1 MTTRKTNLLGLCALL
16 AFTLLGGASVVF
28 ATSTANLFFNINAS
42 DSASY
47 STSAPRVWNDLS
59 TSSRNGQI
67 LGTSGLIYN
76 GTTKALEFP
85 GGTNSTNSLGYV
97 DMGSGFANFGS
108 GITIEFE
115 GHFGAVNQAWERVF
129 DFGNGDA
136 SNNIWVGV
144 FGEAGRQNSLAIEI
158 FHGSIGKNRCISAG
172 NILDADTFAK
182 WVITLDGTTCR
193 MYKDGV
199 EVDTEV
205 GQVTMTNDGSSLGS
219 AYPSLPI
226 NINRTRNY
234 IGRSNWG
241 GDAAFD
247 GALKY
252 VRIYTSALTAA
263 QVADNATTYTLTYA
277 TSDSDTGA
285 APAAITGNGLVTLA
299 SNTGSLVKAGHTFGG
314 WATSSGQTT
323 ALGSPYNLTANITL
337 HPVWTLN
344 SYTVTYEEHGGSLV
358 PNGSFT
364 HGGSLSYPTPP
375 TRAGFTFDGWF
386 LAATGGTAQTAS
398 AIAAGNAS
406 ITLHAQWS
414 AVPATT
420 TPSPVTPA
428 APTPTTTTIAST
440 TPTTPATTVNPSSS
454 GTRQGVRTVVIPGFT
469 PGETL
474 QLIVGPNGTPRTVT
488 ADANGNVTF
497 TVRLSSTDK
506 DSVLIQAIGKSRSV
520 KKEVRFADSV
530 TALPKTGSETS
541 GLVFFGFIA
550 LAGGTTILMSRKRRG
565 TLRRVP

>member
-1 MTTRKTNLLGLCALL
+1 MKTRMTKAISLSALL
-16 AFTLLGGASVVF
+16 AFTLLAGASAVY
-28 ATSTANLFFNINAS
+28 ATSTADLFFNINAS

-47 STSAPRVWNDLS
+47 STSAPTAWNDLS
-59 TSSRNGQI
+59 AARRNGQI
-67 LGTSGLIYN
+67 LGTTGPTYN
-76 GTTKALEFP
+76 GTTKALQFP

-136 SNNIWVGV
+136 NNNIWVGV

-158 FHGSIGKNRCISAG
+158 FHGSSGRTRCISAG
-172 NILDADTFAK
+172 NILVANTFAK

-205 GQVTMTNDGSSLGS
+205 GQVSMTNDPSSLGS
-219 AYPSLPI
+219 AYPSLPL
-226 NINRTRNY
+226 NVTRTKNY

-252 VRIYTSALTAA
+252 VRIYTSALTAQ
-263 QVADNATTYTLTYA
+263 QVSDNAATYTLTYA
-277 TSDSDTGA
+277 TSGFDSGT

-299 SNTGSLVKAGHTFGG
+299 SNSGNLVKAGHSFAG

-323 ALGSPYNLTANITL
+323 ALSSPYNLTANITL
-337 HPVWTLN
+337 HPVWTAD
-344 SYTVTYEEHGGSLV
+344 SYTVTYEEHGGSSV

-364 HGGSLSYPTPP
+364 YGGSLSYPTPP
-375 TRAGFTFDGWF
+375 TRAGFNFDGWF
-386 LAATGGTAQTAS
+386 LAATGGTPQTAS

-414 AVPATT
+414 VVPATT
-420 TPSPVTPA
+420 TNSPA
-428 APTPTTTTIAST
+428 APTVPTPTTTTTAPT
-440 TPTTPATTVNPSSS
+440 TPTTTTNPIPS

-474 QLIVGPNGTPRTVT
+474 QLIVGPNGTPRMVT

-497 TVRLSSTDK
+497 TVRLSSTDQ

-520 KKEVRFADSV
+520 RKEVRFAESI
-530 TALPKTGSETS
+530 TALPETGVASS
-541 GLVFFGFIA
+541 RLAFLGVIA
-550 LAGGTTILMSRKRRG
+550 LMSGATILISRRRKNL
-565 TLRRVP
+565 LRRAA